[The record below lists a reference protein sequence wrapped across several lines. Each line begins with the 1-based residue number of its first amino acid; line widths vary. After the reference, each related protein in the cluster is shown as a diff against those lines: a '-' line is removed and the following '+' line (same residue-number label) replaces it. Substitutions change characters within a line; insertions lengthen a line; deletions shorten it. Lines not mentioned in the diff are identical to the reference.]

1 MSEKTEIQEMKKMGY
16 NIPDP
21 KNNPEYPYCTKC
33 GQQANNPCIYTGK
46 ENWFTGHCIKCDND
60 NAEFVGNSEQYYEG
74 DDYADLY

>member
-1 MSEKTEIQEMKKMGY
+1 MCEKTEH
-16 NIPDP
+16 
-21 KNNPEYPYCTKC
+21 PYCTKC

-60 NAEFVGNSEQYYEG
+60 KAEFVGNSEQYYEG

>member
-1 MSEKTEIQEMKKMGY
+1 MKITKVYSASEAIKLLDNEE
-16 NIPDP
+16 
-21 KNNPEYPYCTKC
+21 PEDPYCTKC

-74 DDYADLY
+74 DDYVDLY